1 MSVSGCQ
8 AIMALGGFFLVLGVA
23 FIVWNRRERKGYY
36 NSVMTKRDVKE
47 FLTHEPERPWLNAWR
62 VGGRISLVI
71 GTMLVVAGAVLWLL
85 TA

>member
-36 NSVMTKRDVKE
+36 DSMMRTRDVKE
-47 FLTHEPERPWLNAWR
+47 FLTHEPERSWLNAWR
-62 VGGRISLVI
+62 IGGRISLVI
-71 GTMLVVAGAVLWLL
+71 GTMLVVAGGVLWLL

>member
-36 NSVMTKRDVKE
+36 DSVMRKRDVKE
-47 FLTHEPERPWLNAWR
+47 FLTHEPERSWLNAWR
-62 VGGRISLVI
+62 IGGRISLVI
-71 GTMLVVAGAVLWLL
+71 GTMLVLAGGVLWLL